1 MISVTVKP
9 TKLGL
14 AARVESVVDASASV
28 SPNGSGTS
36 PYGLSYLLAILA
48 ATRTTSGA
56 FWLRAFAGPVSTKAW
71 HVTQVSDI
79 AAPLHQVH
87 QTGFA
92 QRARRSLYSWRMG
105 SGAGRRSN
113 DVPIQFHLRLN
124 QAGDPEPRL
133 QDR

>member
-1 MISVTVKP
+1 M
-9 TKLGL
+9 
-14 AARVESVVDASASV
+14 DASASV

-36 PYGLSYLLAILA
+36 PYGLSYLLSDTCRHPHHRWSVLA
-48 ATRTTSGA
+48 AGIRRIRSPTE
-56 FWLRAFAGPVSTKAW
+56 AW

-92 QRARRSLYSWRMG
+92 QGARRSLYSGRMG
-105 SGAGRRSN
+105 SGAGRRSD
-113 DVPIQFHLRLN
+113 DVPMQCHLRLN